1 PGFGDIVIQ
10 PRLGGVKCRET
21 GKFVKMGLKE
31 LHLLELLVANGSA
44 IVSKETLIE
53 KIWGFES
60 DAEYNNIEVYV
71 SFVRKKLAFIG
82 STVSIRAARGI
93 GYSLEYKPEK

>member
-1 PGFGDIVIQ
+1 
-10 PRLGGVKCRET
+10 
-21 GKFVKMGLKE
+21 MGIKE
-31 LHLLELLVANGSA
+31 LHLLELLVANGKN

-53 KIWGFES
+53 RIWGFES

-82 STVSIRAARGI
+82 SGVTIKAARGI
-93 GYSLEYKPEK
+93 GYSLEYKEG